1 MINPK
6 TILAEW
12 VTALQALPNLVEAL
26 GGNASSI
33 QFYSENITVFGQPTQ
48 NERPVGGPFDAARI
62 DHDRRGT
69 APHRAGSATP
79 WCSFTTSRCTC
90 ARRKPQRRL
99 RGSLQPGS

>member
-26 GGNASSI
+26 GGNSAQI

-48 NERPVGGPFDAARI
+48 ANVRLGCCRCHPAR
-62 DHDRRGT
+62 
-69 APHRAGSATP
+69 
-79 WCSFTTSRCTC
+79 
-90 ARRKPQRRL
+90 
-99 RGSLQPGS
+99 